1 MSVRTCAGALFTLTG
16 YFMQK
21 PPVISVKLL
30 AGFKIVL
37 QKKKKPRAGLL
48 WMFSLVLVFLVK
60 NYGSE
65 NISKNVV

>member
-1 MSVRTCAGALFTLTG
+1 MSAGALSTLIILCRG
-16 YFMQK
+16 
-21 PPVISVKLL
+21 
-30 AGFKIVL
+30 L
-37 QKKKKPRAGLL
+37 QLFQRSFWLQSRPAKKKKKKKKPEARLL